1 MTKIWFITGSA
12 RGLGRAITEM
22 ALASG
27 ASVIATA
34 RHTDSLADLTAQYGG
49 HLLPLQLDVT
59 DEKAVTSVIQTGYQH
74 FGSIDVLVNNAG
86 FAQMAATEEMRTEDF
101 KAQMDTDFYGT
112 LFTIRA
118 VLPIMRQQRAGRIIN
133 ISSIGGRV
141 GGPGLSAYQ
150 SAKFAVNGLTEV
162 VASEVK
168 PFNIQVTTVEPGGMR
183 TDWGGKSMS
192 AVPSDIYA
200 ETVGQWIKLVHDGW
214 DAPDDN
220 THPRYISEPKK
231 VAAAIETLV
240 KMPQAP
246 THLLLGKDAQASAKA
261 HADAL
266 AKSDADNAALTEST
280 GNF

>member
-34 RHTDSLADLTAQYGG
+34 RHTDSLADPTAQYGD

-183 TDWGGKSMS
+183 TDWVASQCPPYHLTYTPKLSGSGSNWCT
-192 AVPSDIYA
+192 
-200 ETVGQWIKLVHDGW
+200 TVGMPLMITRTPATSVNQ
-214 DAPDDN
+214 
-220 THPRYISEPKK
+220 KK